1 MSGHALCFCER
12 SRTEINLGQKHIIG
26 LAAAGPA
33 GLVPVPMQIV
43 YFCHTYTCQ
52 YNSKVHDNHHMFI
65 LTAPSAPL
73 NVTAFNT
80 SSSSVRVTWDRPGTP
95 RGIIRDYVIS
105 YYPTDVG
112 ASSSMSTSTG
122 NNSEVTDLTELDI
135 YTSYT
140 ITVTAVTIA
149 QGDPSTSVSVF
160 TDEDGKCM
168 VQISIAL

>member
-1 MSGHALCFCER
+1 MYICTVLVYTKIFSYVILVHA
-12 SRTEINLGQKHIIG
+12 SIMVKYMII
-26 LAAAGPA
+26 L
-33 GLVPVPMQIV
+33 
-43 YFCHTYTCQ
+43 Y
-52 YNSKVHDNHHMFI
+52 HHMFI

-112 ASSSMSTSTG
+112 AGSSMSTSTG

-140 ITVTAVTIA
+140 ITVAAVTIT

-160 TDEDGKCM
+160 TDEDGK
-168 VQISIAL
+168 